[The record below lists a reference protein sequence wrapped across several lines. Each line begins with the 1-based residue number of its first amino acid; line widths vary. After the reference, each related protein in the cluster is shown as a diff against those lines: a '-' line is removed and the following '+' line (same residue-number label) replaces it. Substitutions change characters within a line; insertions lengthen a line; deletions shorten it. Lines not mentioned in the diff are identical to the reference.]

1 MITAI
6 AEAITQASRPSAVK
20 TAKMAVA
27 STIATRMILAS
38 MAPTEVLVALAKRL
52 AAGDSLGF
60 LSSVLDCGPWW
71 AVFVIFQMSL
81 SIKCS

>member
-1 MITAI
+1 
-6 AEAITQASRPSAVK
+6 
-20 TAKMAVA
+20 
-27 STIATRMILAS
+27 
-38 MAPTEVLVALAKRL
+38 MAPVEVLVALAKRL

-60 LSSVLDCGPWW
+60 VSSVPGCGPWR